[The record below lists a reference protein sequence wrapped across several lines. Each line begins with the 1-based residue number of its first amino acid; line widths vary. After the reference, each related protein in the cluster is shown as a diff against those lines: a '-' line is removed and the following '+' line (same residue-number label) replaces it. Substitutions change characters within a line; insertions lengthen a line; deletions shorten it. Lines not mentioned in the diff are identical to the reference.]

1 MTMLEIEL
9 KDTPECRFGGKVSD
23 EKWAPVA
30 YVSFER
36 PVWLTSF
43 RSINIIE
50 TEAAY
55 ALMPLAL
62 ATHAQNHYISFLEH
76 YKPKASYYVDK
87 FQRTEDFE
95 REFEQNDAQIGE
107 SVGILRTLLL
117 LPILLSQ
124 W

>member
-1 MTMLEIEL
+1 M
-9 KDTPECRFGGKVSD
+9 
-23 EKWAPVA
+23 
-30 YVSFER
+30 SFD
-36 PVWLTSF
+36 SK
-43 RSINIIE
+43 NIIE

-62 ATHAQNHYISFLEH
+62 ATHSQHHYVSYLEH
-76 YKPKASYYVDK
+76 YKPKASYYVDE

-95 REFEQNDAQIGE
+95 GQFEPSQQNDAQIGE